1 MVSTKDCFCFMYL
14 VECLFDPVTEYTWSR
29 PPEPVHV
36 HVQVQVQ
43 VQVHVHVHVHVHV
56 RVRVGAGGAGANAG
70 AGDCRDLCPNPGTPP
85 ASPAFSACA
94 RSCPCPRHSA

>member
-36 HVQVQVQ
+36 QVHVHVQVQLHVHLHVEVQVQVQ
-43 VQVHVHVHVHVHV
+43 LLLPYLDGPGV
-56 RVRVGAGGAGANAG
+56 RVDG
-70 AGDCRDLCPNPGTPP
+70 
-85 ASPAFSACA
+85 
-94 RSCPCPRHSA
+94 